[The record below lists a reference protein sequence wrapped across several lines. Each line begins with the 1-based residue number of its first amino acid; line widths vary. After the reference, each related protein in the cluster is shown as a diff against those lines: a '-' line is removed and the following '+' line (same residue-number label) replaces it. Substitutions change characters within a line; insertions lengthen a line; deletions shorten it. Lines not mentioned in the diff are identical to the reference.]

1 MSYILFRQLK
11 LREIRKSDLHVIRI
25 IRIFVNQKLK
35 KMVTTIKK
43 GTSSEKI
50 RLALK
55 KRPVNVK
62 SIDLKK
68 YCGSIS
74 LDQDPLEMQ
83 KKWRDEW
90 E

>member
-1 MSYILFRQLK
+1 
-11 LREIRKSDLHVIRI
+11 VI
-25 IRIFVNQKLK
+25 
-35 KMVTTIKK
+35 TTIKK

-55 KRPVNVK
+55 KRTAIVK
-62 SIDLKK
+62 SPDLKK

>member
-1 MSYILFRQLK
+1 MI
-11 LREIRKSDLHVIRI
+11 
-25 IRIFVNQKLK
+25 
-35 KMVTTIKK
+35 TTIRK
-43 GTSSEKI
+43 GTSTEQI

-55 KRPVNVK
+55 NRSMIIK
-62 SIDLKK
+62 SPDLKK

-74 LDQDPLEMQ
+74 LKQDPLKIQ

>member
-1 MSYILFRQLK
+1 MI
-11 LREIRKSDLHVIRI
+11 
-25 IRIFVNQKLK
+25 
-35 KMVTTIKK
+35 TTIKK
-43 GTSSEKI
+43 GTSTEKI

-55 KRPVNVK
+55 KRQVK
-62 SIDLKK
+62 TNSPDLKK

-74 LDQDPLEMQ
+74 LQEDPLEMQ

>member
-1 MSYILFRQLK
+1 MI
-11 LREIRKSDLHVIRI
+11 
-25 IRIFVNQKLK
+25 
-35 KMVTTIKK
+35 TTIEK
-43 GTSSEKI
+43 GTSAEKI

-55 KRPVNVK
+55 KRPSKIK
-62 SIDLKK
+62 SPDLKK

-74 LDQDPLEMQ
+74 LKEDPLEMQ

>member
-1 MSYILFRQLK
+1 MQLIPAISYYNRSAHFQYICEL
-11 LREIRKSDLHVIRI
+11 
-25 IRIFVNQKLK
+25 KLK
-35 KMVTTIKK
+35 KMITTIKK
-43 GTSSEKI
+43 GTSTEKI

-55 KRPVNVK
+55 KRQVK
-62 SIDLKK
+62 TNSPDLKK

-74 LDQDPLEMQ
+74 LQEDPLEMQ